1 MFEKLK
7 KWLASSPQPKRRVVE
22 RHRINVVLSAD
33 AGEKMTKEDAIAF
46 EHELQ
51 KVLEDAELNGHDAA
65 STKAA
70 IEELAR
76 RHGAHIEEFEDS

>member
-7 KWLASSPQPKRRVVE
+7 KWLASSPQPKRHVVV
-22 RHRINVVLSAD
+22 RHRINVVVSPD
-33 AGEKMTKEDAIAF
+33 EGEKMTKEDAIAF
-46 EHELQ
+46 EHELE

-65 STKAA
+65 STKAL

-76 RHGAHIEEFEDS
+76 KHGAHIEEFEDS